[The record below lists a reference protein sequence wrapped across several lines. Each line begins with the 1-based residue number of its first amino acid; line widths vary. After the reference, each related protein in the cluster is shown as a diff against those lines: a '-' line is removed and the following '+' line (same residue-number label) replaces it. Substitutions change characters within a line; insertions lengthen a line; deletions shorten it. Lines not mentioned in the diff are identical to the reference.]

1 MTFHLAFESLFI
13 RLKENEY
20 SFEVAIY
27 DYTLLN
33 ALAIL
38 SSQKQRLPSL
48 VVRGL
53 V

>member
-38 SSQKQRLPSL
+38 SSQKFALDGIPERF
-48 VVRGL
+48 
-53 V
+53 